1 MKATYLLLFGGTVSA
16 TNVDKQII
24 PAIYI
29 YINRN
34 KNIHRY
40 VDKGQVEN

>member
-29 YINRN
+29 TEI
-34 KNIHRY
+34 KTFT
-40 VDKGQVEN
+40 GM